1 MHGHCKDFVFILEDN
16 GEPFEGFE
24 TKSHIMWL
32 GLNRTSPVRRKL
44 GAETERPAM
53 P

>member
-1 MHGHCKDFVFILEDN
+1 MQDHCKDFVFILENN

-24 TKSHIMWL
+24 TRSQMWL

-44 GAETERPAM
+44 GAETERPVM